1 MITSFKKINQLTK
14 IIFTFGESKSTLYQ
28 VIVKIDVYYV
38 ESKTCKKIV

>member
-14 IIFTFGESKSTLYQ
+14 IIFTFDESKSSFYQ
-28 VIVKIDVYYV
+28 VIVEIDVYSV